1 MEKVKQAFLLVA
13 SLVGCLGLLVAG
25 TIALL
30 RLLPAR
36 WRQRLS
42 QLPGSG
48 MGWMVDHMPD
58 E

>member
-1 MEKVKQAFLLVA
+1 MEKVKQGLLLVA
-13 SLVGCLGLLVAG
+13 SLAGCLGLFVAG
-25 TIALL
+25 TVALV
-30 RLLPAR
+30 RLMPAG

>member
-1 MEKVKQAFLLVA
+1 MEKVKQALLLVA

-25 TIALL
+25 TIALV
-30 RLLPAR
+30 RLLPSE
-36 WRQRLS
+36 WRQRVS
-42 QLPGSG
+42 RLPGSG

>member
-1 MEKVKQAFLLVA
+1 MEKVKQTLLLMA

-25 TIALL
+25 TIALV
-30 RLLPAR
+30 RLLPAGQ
-36 WRQRLS
+36 RQRLS

>member
-1 MEKVKQAFLLVA
+1 MEKVKQAFLMVA

-25 TIALL
+25 TIALI
-30 RLLPAR
+30 RLLPAER
-36 WRQRLS
+36 RQSLS

>member
-1 MEKVKQAFLLVA
+1 MEKAKQALSVVA

-25 TIALL
+25 TIALV
-30 RLLPAR
+30 RLLPAER
-36 WRQRLS
+36 RQSLS
-42 QLPGSG
+42 QFPGFG

>member
-1 MEKVKQAFLLVA
+1 MGKVKQALLQVA
-13 SLVGCLGLLVAG
+13 SLAGCLGLFVVG
-25 TIALL
+25 TIALV

-48 MGWMVDHMPD
+48 MGWMVEHMPD

>member
-1 MEKVKQAFLLVA
+1 MEKVKQALLLVA
-13 SLVGCLGLLVAG
+13 SFVGCLGVLVAG
-25 TIALL
+25 TIALV
-30 RLLPAR
+30 RLLPAER
-36 WRQRLS
+36 RQSLS

>member
-1 MEKVKQAFLLVA
+1 MEQVKQAFYLVV

-25 TIALL
+25 TIALI
-30 RLLPAR
+30 RLLPAER
-36 WRQRLS
+36 RQTLS

>member
-1 MEKVKQAFLLVA
+1 MEKAKQALLLAA

-25 TIALL
+25 TTVLV
-30 RLLPAR
+30 RLLPAE

-42 QLPGSG
+42 QLPGFG
-48 MGWMVDHMPD
+48 MGWMMDHMPD

>member
-1 MEKVKQAFLLVA
+1 MEKVKQALLLMA

>member
-1 MEKVKQAFLLVA
+1 MDKVKQAFLLVA
-13 SLVGCLGLLVAG
+13 SLFGCLGLLAAG
-25 TIALL
+25 TIALI
-30 RLLPAR
+30 RLLPAER
-36 WRQRLS
+36 RQSLS

>member
-1 MEKVKQAFLLVA
+1 MEKVKQALLLVA
-13 SLVGCLGLLVAG
+13 SMFGCLGLLVAG
-25 TIALL
+25 TIALV
-30 RLLPAR
+30 RLLPTER
-36 WRQRLS
+36 RQSLS

>member
-1 MEKVKQAFLLVA
+1 MEKVKEAFLLVA

-25 TIALL
+25 TIGLV
-30 RLLPAR
+30 RLLPAE

-42 QLPGSG
+42 QLPGFG

>member
-1 MEKVKQAFLLVA
+1 MEKVKQALLLVA
-13 SLVGCLGLLVAG
+13 SLFGCLGLLVAG
-25 TIALL
+25 TIALV
-30 RLLPAR
+30 RLLPAER
-36 WRQRLS
+36 RQSLS